1 MLTECD
7 AGVVCKSLLGVALM
21 LGTWDVDVVVELV
34 FTKQANCPV
43 SHSRCEEET
52 SEIGRYLLMSA

>member
-1 MLTECD
+1 
-7 AGVVCKSLLGVALM
+7 VCKSLLGVALM
-21 LGTWDVDVVVELV
+21 LGTWDVDAVVELV